1 MTTTVVSGR
10 CRPGVGG
17 GGAHAATPGLRRSDR
32 PRRCRDAPAVPAA
45 AAVEGVPA
53 RRRGRRPVPAV
64 RGLVRV
70 KGGRGPARHAGV
82 PAPARHPVGQA
93 RRRPR
98 ADRRRRCC
106 SRPAAGARRLPG
118 ATGDRVRY
126 LRTLD
131 DAARISALI
140 QPGGHVVVIGGG
152 FIGSEVAAS
161 ARARGA
167 DVTMI
172 EMLEVPLLRV
182 LGSEI
187 GAVCARSIVAAGRTC
202 AFAETPSV
210 TPGRATGSRCV
221 PARGEPSR
229 ATSSSSGWLSSRTS
243 SWPAAGLE
251 VANGIVVDE
260 HLRTS
265 VEGIYAAGDVANVAP
280 AFREAA
286 CRALRQREQAGAV
299 AANNILGRDT
309 VFDDAYWFWSDQYD
323 LNLQYTGHATTWD
336 EIAVRGSD
344 GGPLVH
350 RLLPARRDRGLP
362 GSSRR

>member
-1 MTTTVVSGR
+1 MLL
-10 CRPGVGG
+10 
-17 GGAHAATPGLRRSDR
+17 AT
-32 PRRCRDAPAVPAA
+32 
-45 AAVEGVPA
+45 
-53 RRRGRRPVPAV
+53 
-64 RGLVRV
+64 
-70 KGGRGPARHAGV
+70 GGR
-82 PAPARHPVGQA
+82 
-93 RRRPR
+93 
-98 ADRRRRCC
+98 
-106 SRPAAGARRLPG
+106 ARRLPG
-118 ATGDRVRY
+118 ATGDRVCY

-182 LGSEI
+182 LGSEL
-187 GAVCARSIVAAGRTC
+187 GAVCAAIHRRGGVDLRLR
-202 AFAETPSV
+202 ETVESV
-210 TPGRATGSRCV
+210 TQVGDRVQVRTGS
-221 PARGEPSR
+221 GELIEGDVVVIGVGIEPNVEL
-229 ATSSSSGWLSSRTS
+229 AEQ
-243 SWPAAGLE
+243 AGLE

-265 VEGIYAAGDVANVAP
+265 VEGIYAAGDVANVDHP
-280 AFREAA
+280 LFGK
-286 CRALRQREQAGAV
+286 LRVEHFDSASKQGAV

-336 EIAVRGSD
+336 EIAVRGSTEDLSFIAFYLRD
-344 GGPLVH
+344 GIVQAAFGVERGDDVAVAKELV
-350 RLLPARRDRGLP
+350 ARRATPDPLRLADP
-362 GSSRR
+362 DVDLYDLVPTS